1 MMNKHLLSTIIF
13 FFSTT
18 ILFCQ
23 SSYYVDGTSG
33 NDANDGTTLAK
44 AWKTIQKA
52 FSTSIPPKST
62 IFIKG
67 GIYKEELNVNFSGN
81 ATDYVTVRPNT
92 ASDIVIIDG
101 DSSGVK
107 KALLTIKDRSY
118 VKIIGLQFRNAIGN
132 GSTGILISGTSRF
145 IEISKNQLSNI
156 HFSLNPN
163 ETVAADKNVNP
174 LLVRGDNSTTS
185 IRNIVIDSNIIY
197 NCRTGYSE
205 ALTVSGN
212 VDTFEVKRNIVRD
225 ITNIGIDIAGH
236 YSACSNCVNP
246 SDNQA
251 RNGKVFSNTIYRC
264 RSTVAVSAGIYVDG
278 GRDIVVERNEVYECG
293 RGFQIGCENTGKSA
307 SNIKLRENFAY
318 RNDQAGIGIGT
329 SNRGKVINCLISNN
343 STYGNGVANKAAE
356 LYGELSLDYTEQCSI
371 RNNIF
376 YATNPSN
383 RIWTGYGTPSVGLNF
398 DYNLWYLNNNN
409 AQSAIVEY
417 NNVGYTGLVDYKMR
431 SGQDTNSIFGNP
443 LYVSTN
449 DLGNGVRNLRIQINS
464 GAINKGDPAFVAA
477 KGETDFDGESRIQ
490 LSRVDIGADELSSLT
505 SIKNADVIS
514 ELIKIYPSITDG
526 NLTIEGAVKVEVFSI
541 EGQLL
546 FAQKV
551 SDNTQFSIGHLANG
565 IYIVKGVDALG
576 GILMT
581 KLVKQ

>member
-1 MMNKHLLSTIIF
+1 MMNKHSLSTIIF
-13 FFSTT
+13 FFFST
-18 ILFCQ
+18 ISLFCQ
-23 SSYYVDGTSG
+23 NYYVDGATG
-33 NDANDGTTLAK
+33 NDANDGTTLTK
-44 AWKTIQKA
+44 SWKTIQKA
-52 FSTSIPPKST
+52 FSSAIPPNST

-67 GIYKEELNVNFSGN
+67 GTYKEELNVNFSGE
-81 ATDYVTVRPNT
+81 AMRYVTVRPNSS
-92 ASDIVIIDG
+92 SDIVIIDG

-107 KALLTIKDRSY
+107 KALLSIKDRSY

-145 IEISKNQLSNI
+145 IEISKNQLYNI

-185 IRNIVIDSNIIY
+185 IRNIVIDSNLIY

-251 RNGKVFSNTIYRC
+251 RNGKVFSNVVYRC
-264 RSTVAVSAGIYVDG
+264 RSKVAVSAGIYVDG

-307 SNIKLRENFAY
+307 SNIRLRENFAY

-329 SNRGKVINCLISNN
+329 SNRGKVIDCLISHN
-343 STYGNGVANKAAE
+343 STYGNGVANAGAE
-356 LYGELSLDYTEQCSI
+356 LYGELSLDYSEQCSI

-376 YATNPSN
+376 FATNSSN

-398 DYNLWYLNNNN
+398 DYNLWYLNSNDP
-409 AQSAIVEY
+409 QLAIVEY
-417 NNVGYTGLVDYKMR
+417 NNVRYVGLADYKAR
-431 SGQDTNSIFGNP
+431 SGQDANTIFSNP
-443 LYVSTN
+443 RYVSTS
-449 DLGNGVRNLRIQINS
+449 NLRIQTNS
-464 GAINKGDPAFVAA
+464 SAINKGDPAFVVAA
-477 KGETDFDGESRIQ
+477 GETDFDGEPRIQ
-490 LSRVDIGADELSSLT
+490 LSRVDIGADEQSALT
-505 SIKNADVIS
+505 SVKNVDAIS
-514 ELIKIYPSITDG
+514 ESIKIYPSVTDG
-526 NLTIEGAVKVEVFSI
+526 NLTIEGAVKVEVYSI

-546 FAQKV
+546 YAQKV
-551 SDNTQFSIGHLANG
+551 SENAQFSIGHLANG
-565 IYIVKGVDALG
+565 IYVVKGVDALG
-576 GILMT
+576 GISMA
-581 KLVKQ
+581 KIVKQ

>member
-1 MMNKHLLSTIIF
+1 MINKHLLSTIIF

-23 SSYYVDGTSG
+23 SYYVDGTSG
-33 NDANDGTTLAK
+33 NDANDGTALAK

-52 FSTSIPPKST
+52 FSSAIPPNST

-67 GIYKEELNVNFSGN
+67 GTYKEELNVNFSGE
-81 ATDYVTVRPNT
+81 AMRYVTVRPNSS
-92 ASDIVIIDG
+92 SDIVIIDG

-107 KALLTIKDRSY
+107 KALLSIKDRSY

-145 IEISKNQLSNI
+145 IEISKNQLYNI
-156 HFSLNPN
+156 HFSLDPN
-163 ETVAADKNVNP
+163 ETVVAGKDVNP
-174 LLVRGDNSTTS
+174 LLVRGDNISTS
-185 IRNIVIDSNIIY
+185 IKNIVIDSNIIY

-236 YSACSNCVNP
+236 YSACSNCTNS

-251 RNGKVFSNTIYRC
+251 RNGKVFSNTVYRC
-264 RSTVAVSAGIYVDG
+264 RSKVAVSAGIYVDG
-278 GRDIVVERNEVYECG
+278 GRDIVVEKNEVYECG

-329 SNRGKVINCLISNN
+329 SNRGKVINCLISHN

-383 RIWTGYGTPSVGLNF
+383 RIWTGYGTPSVELNF
-398 DYNLWYLNNNN
+398 DYNLWYLNSNDP
-409 AQSAIVEY
+409 QLAIVEY
-417 NNVGYTGLVDYKMR
+417 NNVRYVGLADYKAR
-431 SGQDTNSIFGNP
+431 SGQDANTIFSNPRYISI
-443 LYVSTN
+443 S
-449 DLGNGVRNLRIQINS
+449 NLRIQTNS
-464 GAINKGDPAFVAA
+464 GAINKGDPAFMVAA
-477 KGETDFDGESRIQ
+477 GETDFDGEPRIQ
-490 LSRVDIGADELSSLT
+490 LSRVDIGADEQSALT
-505 SIKNADVIS
+505 SIKNADAIS
-514 ELIKIYPSITDG
+514 ELIKIYPSITNGD
-526 NLTIEGAVKVEVFSI
+526 LTIEGAVKVEVFSI

-546 FAQKV
+546 YAQKV
-551 SDNTQFSIGHLANG
+551 SDNTNFSIGHLTNG
-565 IYIVKGVDALG
+565 IYMVKGIDALG
-576 GILMT
+576 GILMV
-581 KLVKQ
+581 KIVKQ